1 MKIGI
6 CYRPHLHKKFLNT
19 ILDNI
24 SILEIMPEV
33 TNVADMREITDLCLN
48 RDIDMGLHCLRTS
61 LFSPEGVQTQ
71 MLERYFIY
79 LNISTQNI
87 FQIIL
92 LYHII
97 TNII

>member
-71 MLERYFIY
+71 MLERYFY
-79 LNISTQNI
+79 ISEYINSKY
-87 FQIIL
+87 FSD
-92 LYHII
+92 HII